1 MALDATILDV
11 TRDGADL
18 VLTLGPRIDDADK
31 LFITGQPKLRILNAT
46 WTPEPGMD
54 IWGGGSSAQIIT
66 KRGERD
72 RISVYVEPDGGAFH
86 AFNPAFQG
94 LHVDGSTAEE
104 AVRNFAQAV
113 PAYLES
119 LLKHGD
125 PVTNNAIGPWYR
137 RKGYTTLVEDQP

>member
-72 RISVYVEPDGGAFH
+72 
-86 AFNPAFQG
+86 
-94 LHVDGSTAEE
+94 
-104 AVRNFAQAV
+104 
-113 PAYLES
+113 
-119 LLKHGD
+119 

>member
-31 LFITGQPKLRILNAT
+31 LSITGQPKLRILNAT

-94 LHVDGSTAEE
+94 LHVDLRQQRVVHMGD
-104 AVRNFAQAV
+104 RNRNIVFRHEPTEFLA
-113 PAYLES
+113 
-119 LLKHGD
+119 H
-125 PVTNNAIGPWYR
+125 I
-137 RKGYTTLVEDQP
+137 